1 VVADVLSLVC
11 LQTGSVLAVRAL
23 YTLFKVRI
31 GPIYYGLCAAN
42 VISIVLMVVGHRM
55 TFYPTV
61 AFMLLVTAEQLRLT
75 LGALRRTKRA
85 AGIIATGF
93 GVALALLL
101 VFGYL
106 ANFQSQVLRLE
117 ILSIPLHT
125 LLTFPAFLSPMLA
138 ISLFL
143 TRRFALNSRL
153 LAIKLEQ
160 VNRLSARSLAQQQE
174 KQQLLAEQ
182 NETLERLVQKRTAAL
197 QQTLSNL
204 QNAQQQL
211 VQKEK
216 MASLGELTAGIA
228 HEIQNPLNFINNFA
242 EVAEEL
248 LAELKEGPLRELPEQ
263 HKPAAEA
270 LVNELT
276 QDLVKITCHGHRAD
290 SIVKSMLEHTRTH
303 SHEPQLTDLNALADE
318 YLRLAY
324 HGLRAKDKTF
334 NASFSTDFDPALEP
348 VPVVGQDIGR
358 VLLNLFNNAFYA
370 VHERYKLG
378 QADYRPTVC
387 VSTRCA
393 ASGEVEIRVRDN
405 GLGVP
410 KAVQQKIFQPFFT
423 TKPTGEG
430 TGLGLSLSYE
440 IITKG
445 HNGTIQ
451 LDTREGEF
459 TEFTVSLPV
468 TASKLQAEAMSV

>member
-1 VVADVLSLVC
+1 
-11 LQTGSVLAVRAL
+11 
-23 YTLFKVRI
+23 
-31 GPIYYGLCAAN
+31 
-42 VISIVLMVVGHRM
+42 
-55 TFYPTV
+55 
-61 AFMLLVTAEQLRLT
+61 
-75 LGALRRTKRA
+75 
-85 AGIIATGF
+85 
-93 GVALALLL
+93 
-101 VFGYL
+101 
-106 ANFQSQVLRLE
+106 
-117 ILSIPLHT
+117 
-125 LLTFPAFLSPMLA
+125 
-138 ISLFL
+138 
-143 TRRFALNSRL
+143 
-153 LAIKLEQ
+153 
-160 VNRLSARSLAQQQE
+160 
-174 KQQLLAEQ
+174 
-182 NETLERLVQKRTAAL
+182 
-197 QQTLSNL
+197 
-204 QNAQQQL
+204 
-211 VQKEK
+211 
-216 MASLGELTAGIA
+216 
-228 HEIQNPLNFINNFA
+228 
-242 EVAEEL
+242 
-248 LAELKEGPLRELPEQ
+248 
-263 HKPAAEA
+263 
-270 LVNELT
+270 
-276 QDLVKITCHGHRAD
+276 
-290 SIVKSMLEHTRTH
+290 
-303 SHEPQLTDLNALADE
+303 
-318 YLRLAY
+318 
-324 HGLRAKDKTF
+324 LRAKDKTF
-334 NASFSTDFDPALEP
+334 NASFSTDFDPSLEP